1 MTDMLWHKSWL
12 ETRSRFLVGLILLTV
27 MTCGTVFEYPTVAA
41 LMPLAREI
49 KASGAVGRLV
59 KEAIDIERDY
69 RGYIWTQLFR
79 QNLAQMATL
88 FAALLGSGGL
98 LAQRSGGGALFT
110 LSLPVSRSHVLRV
123 RAATGLAE
131 LVAIAIV
138 PSLIVPLLSPSIGQ
152 AYGIGGAIVHGVCAF
167 AGAAVFLSLA
177 CWLSTIFSDMWRPL
191 LLTCAAAILLA
202 GLEFVLRDTSVS
214 GVFSVMTGQR
224 YFQSGQIPWL
234 GAAVCVAVSA
244 GMLLLA
250 ERSLE
255 RCDF

>member
-12 ETRSRFLVGLILLTV
+12 ETRSRFITGLVILTI
-27 MTCGTVFEYPTVAA
+27 MACGTVIEYPTVAA

-49 KASGAVGRLV
+49 QASGAVARLV
-59 KEAIDIERDY
+59 KEVIDLERDY

-110 LSLPVSRSHVLRV
+110 LSLPVSRAHVLRV

-131 LVAIAIV
+131 LAAIALV
-138 PSLIVPLLSPSIGQ
+138 PSLVVPLLSSSVGQ
-152 AYGIGGAIVHGVCAF
+152 TYGLGEAVIHGLCAF

-177 CWLSTIFSDMWRPL
+177 CWLSTLFNDMWRPL
-191 LLTCAAAILLA
+191 LFTCSVALLLA
-202 GLEFVLRDTSVS
+202 GLEFALRDTSIS
-214 GVFSVMTGQR
+214 GVFSVMNGYR
-224 YFQSGQIPWL
+224 FFQSGQVPWL
-234 GAAVCVAVSA
+234 GAAVCLTLSV
-244 GMLLLA
+244 GMLWLA